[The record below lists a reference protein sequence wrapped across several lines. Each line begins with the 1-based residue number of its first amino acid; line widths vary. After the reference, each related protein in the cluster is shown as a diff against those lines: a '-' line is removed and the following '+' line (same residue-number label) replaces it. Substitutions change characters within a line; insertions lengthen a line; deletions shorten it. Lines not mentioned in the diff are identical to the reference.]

1 MRDNCTTMLVGKD
14 ASLDGSTIIARDE
27 DYDQA
32 YNEKRF
38 VYYPAKKYD
47 ELFVSKGTGVEIPLK
62 GEGAGFTAVRDAVED
77 YGRFDE
83 QGINSYNVAMSA
95 TESEASNQRVLGHD
109 PFVPNGI
116 GEDAMLYL
124 VLPFVKSAK
133 EGVLRLGQLVE
144 KYGSSESNGIAFAD
158 EDEIWYMETGAG
170 HQWVA
175 RRVPD
180 DCYVVAPNMMIIEEI
195 DFADPD
201 NYLFASGIRDFVEK
215 YHLNP
220 NPNGV
225 FNFRDIF
232 APKDEADQRY
242 NTPRMWYGQKLFNPE
257 IEQEIT
263 SFDMPFCRVPVKKIA
278 IEDVQFYLSSHYNGT
293 EYDYLSL
300 KDTSEAKKTAYRPI
314 AVTTAQECS
323 ILQLRPGKNGYQA
336 IQWLN
341 FGLYS
346 AAPWVPFYTNILDT
360 PEGYQ
365 IKTGQVDPT
374 NSAYWLYKTIQA
386 LLEGKQKDWQPKLR
400 KFQYECQSMA
410 VHHVDVT
417 DDQAQEVDSS
427 DLPEFLTAANS
438 EIAEA
443 ITKKGKELFDQLV
456 KETLNTSM
464 YSYRP

>member
-1 MRDNCTTMLVGKD
+1 M
-14 ASLDGSTIIARDE
+14 
-27 DYDQA
+27 
-32 YNEKRF
+32 
-38 VYYPAKKYD
+38 
-47 ELFVSKGTGVEIPLK
+47 SKGTGVEIPLK

-232 APKDEADQRY
+232 CP
-242 NTPRMWYGQKLFNPE
+242 
-257 IEQEIT
+257 
-263 SFDMPFCRVPVKKIA
+263 
-278 IEDVQFYLSSHYNGT
+278 
-293 EYDYLSL
+293 
-300 KDTSEAKKTAYRPI
+300 
-314 AVTTAQECS
+314 
-323 ILQLRPGKNGYQA
+323 
-336 IQWLN
+336 
-341 FGLYS
+341 
-346 AAPWVPFYTNILDT
+346 
-360 PEGYQ
+360 
-365 IKTGQVDPT
+365 
-374 NSAYWLYKTIQA
+374 
-386 LLEGKQKDWQPKLR
+386 
-400 KFQYECQSMA
+400 
-410 VHHVDVT
+410 
-417 DDQAQEVDSS
+417 
-427 DLPEFLTAANS
+427 
-438 EIAEA
+438 
-443 ITKKGKELFDQLV
+443 
-456 KETLNTSM
+456 
-464 YSYRP
+464 